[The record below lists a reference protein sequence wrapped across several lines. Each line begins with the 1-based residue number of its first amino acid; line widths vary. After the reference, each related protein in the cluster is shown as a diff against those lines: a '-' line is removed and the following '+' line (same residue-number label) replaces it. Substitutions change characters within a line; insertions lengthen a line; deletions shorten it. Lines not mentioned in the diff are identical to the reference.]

1 MSKIKPSP
9 SDPGRELATAVIMFH
24 EALAKKAG
32 LTAAESRCIG
42 ILGQREVLTA
52 GELARATGLTTG
64 AITGIVDR
72 LQKAGWLRREVN
84 PDDRRSVLIRAL
96 PNPKAEAVLMPGYAR
111 LREAMGAHIA
121 AFSPDELAVIDRYLR
136 GAIDTLRRLTDELR
150 EGEIARFRSPK

>member
-1 MSKIKPSP
+1 MAKTNTTPE
-9 SDPGRELATAVIMFH
+9 DPGRALATAVIMFH

-42 ILGQREVLTA
+42 ILGQRGVLTA

-72 LQKAGWLRREVN
+72 LQKAGWLRREAN
-84 PDDRRSVLIRAL
+84 PADRRSVLIRLL
-96 PNPKAEAVLMPGYAR
+96 PNPSREAVLMPGYAR

-121 AFSPDELAVIDRYLR
+121 GFSGDEIAVIDRYVR
-136 GAIDTLRRLTDELR
+136 GATATLHRLTEELR
-150 EGEIARFRSPK
+150 DAPKFRSPK